1 MCILILM
8 LIFEVFIM
16 FTQFAAIES
25 FSRHHN
31 TEMLS
36 FMRLMIIWFVLLLV
50 CTGTGF
56 FLWSR
61 NKAAVLLPVLGGKFA
76 ATVMIMGLYMFGQG
90 EGRAALIF
98 WLFMAI
104 VAGGLFGSGLLFWKP
119 DDEKKALIKRQTA
132 AQEKPFFRA
141 DKAKYAWDA
150 AAEEYCLL
158 RHTEIGVLTD
168 EEGMKI
174 YQYAALPI
182 SLFLFWLIRHDLYI
196 PELEEAAGD
205 VALVKEG
212 RLSPITFFENWMDLV
227 LIREEI
233 APQALPFMDSYYE
246 KNYWEDYTEIY
257 CQGGPLF
264 YCLDFSMERYLPLE
278 EAIDRNFRFMQ
289 IAREYSE
296 EDLYS
301 EETLT
306 GEYTWSANG
315 QAVKVHR
322 AEGVSDAYEEA
333 CVRHS
338 NTWSPALCSKV
349 CAMIRNDFL
358 YDSDEDEL
366 WTEEKILH
374 SFTDCSL
381 TIPRPYGEE
390 PAYILGMESELE
402 PEHGISITI
411 RGECVLDV
419 SYRMDADTPWSQGSE
434 NAYRKQLEEMNLNR

>member
-90 EGRAALIF
+90 EGRAAVIF
-98 WLFMAI
+98 WIFMAI
-104 VAGGLFGSGLLFWKP
+104 VAVGLFGSGLLFWKP
-119 DDEKKALIKRQTA
+119 DDEKKALTKRQTA
-132 AQEKPFFRA
+132 VQEKPFFRA

-158 RHTEIGVLTD
+158 RHTEIGALTD

-174 YQYAALPI
+174 YRYAALPI

-264 YCLDFSMERYLPLE
+264 YCLDFSM
-278 EAIDRNFRFMQ
+278 
-289 IAREYSE
+289 
-296 EDLYS
+296 
-301 EETLT
+301 
-306 GEYTWSANG
+306 
-315 QAVKVHR
+315 
-322 AEGVSDAYEEA
+322 
-333 CVRHS
+333 
-338 NTWSPALCSKV
+338 
-349 CAMIRNDFL
+349 
-358 YDSDEDEL
+358 
-366 WTEEKILH
+366 
-374 SFTDCSL
+374 
-381 TIPRPYGEE
+381 
-390 PAYILGMESELE
+390 
-402 PEHGISITI
+402 
-411 RGECVLDV
+411 
-419 SYRMDADTPWSQGSE
+419 
-434 NAYRKQLEEMNLNR
+434 